1 MVLKDDSSFTPCE
14 GLAWR
19 CIDEEIFLYQ
29 PSGALHIFE
38 GAVAQQV
45 WKELDSG
52 SATLASLRKA
62 IIENF
67 DVSLEEA
74 DTDLRA
80 FLSQLI
86 ELEIVSLQT

>member
-1 MVLKDDSSFTPCE
+1 MALKDDTSFKPCD

-38 GAVAQQV
+38 GAVAQHV
-45 WKELDSG
+45 WKELDNG
-52 SATLASLRKA
+52 SATLATLRKT

-74 DTDLRA
+74 DSDLRA

-86 ELEIVSLQT
+86 ELEIVST